1 MTEILASNDN
11 LVEGTLGSF
20 ENRDDALNSAN
31 RPGWQQSMKAAI
43 RSSRQLLDQ
52 VGLADVNV
60 ISAMAE
66 KEFPV
71 FAPLEYVAR
80 MKKGDLADPLLNQV
94 LAVPQEFADVGG
106 VADPVGDGSA
116 EIVPGLLQKYQRRAL
131 LITSGAC
138 AIHCR
143 YCFRRH
149 FPYADAP
156 TGMHG
161 WAKALETIQ
170 ADTSLDEIIL
180 SGGDPLSVSDH
191 VLKQLIARLNSFSHL
206 KRIRIHTRFPVV
218 IPSRVC
224 NDLLNWVESSRCAV
238 YFVLHFNHIS
248 EIDSNVI
255 VALKQLRQ
263 AGATLLNQSVLLRGV
278 NDSFEAQRD
287 LCLKLVD
294 HHVLPYYLHQLD
306 LVRGATHFEVSDEHA
321 LSIVES
327 LRKALPGYAVPKL
340 VREIA
345 GQPHKTPL

>member
-1 MTEILASNDN
+1 MTEILASEAD
-11 LVEGTLGSF
+11 LVEGTLSSF
-20 ENRDDALNSAN
+20 ENRVDATTSAK
-31 RPGWQQSMKAAI
+31 PAPWQQSMKAAI
-43 RSSRQLLDQ
+43 RSSRQLLEH
-52 VGLADVNV
+52 VGLAGSDVV
-60 ISAMAE
+60 SDAAE
-66 KEFPV
+66 REFPV

-80 MKKGDLADPLLNQV
+80 MKKGDLADPLLSQV
-94 LAVPQEFADVGG
+94 LAVSQELTDVGG
-106 VADPVGDGSA
+106 VEDPVGDGSA

-149 FPYADAP
+149 FPYSDAP
-156 TGMHG
+156 TGMRG
-161 WAKALETIQ
+161 WAKALEAIE
-170 ADTSLDEIIL
+170 ADSSLDEIIL

-191 VLKQLIARLNSFSHL
+191 VLEQLIERLNSLSHL

-224 NDLLNWVESSRCAV
+224 EELLNWVESSRCAV
-238 YFVLHFNHIS
+238 YFVLHFNHVA

-255 VALKQLRQ
+255 AALKQLRQ

-306 LVRGATHFEVSDEHA
+306 LVRGATHFEVTDA
-321 LSIVES
+321 QAQIIIES
-327 LRKALPGYAVPKL
+327 LRKALPGYAVPQL

>member
-1 MTEILASNDN
+1 MTEILASKAD
-11 LVEGTLGSF
+11 LVEGTLSSF
-20 ENRDDALNSAN
+20 ENRLVDSTSAN
-31 RPGWQQSMKAAI
+31 RTPWQQSMKTAI
-43 RSSRQLLDQ
+43 RSSRQLLEQ
-52 VGLADVNV
+52 VGLTVSDVV
-60 ISAMAE
+60 SDSAE
-66 KEFPV
+66 REFPV

-80 MKKGDLADPLLNQV
+80 MKKGDMADPLLNQV
-94 LAVPQEFADVGG
+94 LAVPHEFTDASG
-106 VADPVGDGSA
+106 VEDPVGDASA
-116 EIVPGLLQKYQRRAL
+116 EVVPGLLQKYQRRAL

-149 FPYADAP
+149 FPYSDAP
-156 TGMHG
+156 TGMRG
-161 WAKALETIQ
+161 WEKALETIE

-191 VLKQLIARLNSFSHL
+191 VLEQLIERLNSFAHL

-224 NDLLNWVESSRCAV
+224 DELLDWVQHSRCAV
-238 YFVLHFNHIS
+238 YFVLHFNNVA
-248 EIDSNVI
+248 ELDSNVI
-255 VALKQLRQ
+255 AALKQLRH

-294 HHVLPYYLHQLD
+294 HHVVPYYLHQLD
-306 LVRGATHFEVSDEHA
+306 LVRGATHFQVSDA
-321 LSIVES
+321 QAQSIIES
-327 LRKALPGYAVPKL
+327 LRKALPGYAVPQL